1 MESSIVKA
9 IKETESS
16 PKIIKDFIEPDK
28 INDLKNLYE
37 KLPLTVHNKKQNVKK
52 KKMDKW
58 FQ

>member
-28 INDLKNLYE
+28 INDLKTYMKNCLLLFTI
-37 KLPLTVHNKKQNVKK
+37 KNKMLKK
-52 KKMDKW
+52 DG
-58 FQ
+58 